1 MSEQGS
7 GWFHRRGGLAEG
19 GWETVVDERVPG
31 WEHTGLRVARLA
43 EGESIALEGTGVERL
58 VVPLAGSFR
67 VSHAEGGSGSGT
79 ETVTE
84 LAGRA
89 SVFDG
94 PTDVLYLSSQ
104 ATGVVT
110 ATSPGE
116 SRFLVATS
124 PTDIVRPS
132 RHMPV
137 DEVPVELRGA
147 GASSRQVHNF
157 GRKEALDAARFI
169 VVEVITPAENWSS
182 YPPHK
187 HDEAIPGHESELEEI
202 YYFEVAPTRDA
213 PAGVSE
219 EHAFGMFSTYS
230 SAAGE
235 IAIDSQVKTGDV
247 ALVPYGYHGPAVA
260 APGYDMYYLNVMAGP
275 DPERSW
281 LISDDPAHGWVR
293 ETWEGQELDARLPF
307 GPTAGEQAETQEDAK

>member
-67 VSHAEGGSGSGT
+67 VSHAEGGSGSGSGT

-110 ATSPGE
+110 ATSPARTAAAHRAPAPPT
-116 SRFLVATS
+116 SRA
-124 PTDIVRPS
+124 PS
-132 RHMPV
+132 R
-137 DEVPVELRGA
+137 
-147 GASSRQVHNF
+147 
-157 GRKEALDAARFI
+157 
-169 VVEVITPAENWSS
+169 
-182 YPPHK
+182 
-187 HDEAIPGHESELEEI
+187 
-202 YYFEVAPTRDA
+202 
-213 PAGVSE
+213 
-219 EHAFGMFSTYS
+219 
-230 SAAGE
+230 
-235 IAIDSQVKTGDV
+235 
-247 ALVPYGYHGPAVA
+247 
-260 APGYDMYYLNVMAGP
+260 APG
-275 DPERSW
+275 R
-281 LISDDPAHGWVR
+281 R
-293 ETWEGQELDARLPF
+293 
-307 GPTAGEQAETQEDAK
+307 